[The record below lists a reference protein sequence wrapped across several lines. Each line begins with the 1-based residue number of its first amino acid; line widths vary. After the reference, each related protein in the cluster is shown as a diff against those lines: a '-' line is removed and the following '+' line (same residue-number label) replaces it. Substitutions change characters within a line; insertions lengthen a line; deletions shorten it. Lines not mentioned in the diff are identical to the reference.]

1 MIQLRQNQTHNAWLE
16 QVPPDHA
23 LTLREWEIIG
33 LVSHGLS
40 NKEIARRVDLQEGT
54 VKVHLH
60 NIYTKIGVPN
70 RTALALWRFRATA
83 ASISPASS
91 GAPLRSETL
100 DPRSINVVVPFPA
113 GGPSDVIARV
123 VSEQMANILGQS
135 IVIENVS

>member
-1 MIQLRQNQTHNAWLE
+1 MTVREQRAKRLDREVVAGNEGIAMIQLRQNQTHNAWLE

-40 NKEIARRVDLQEGT
+40 NKEIARRVDLHEGT

-83 ASISPASS
+83 GSIWPVSS
-91 GAPLRSETL
+91 GATAPLR
-100 DPRSINVVVPFPA
+100 PA
-113 GGPSDVIARV
+113 AT
-123 VSEQMANILGQS
+123 N
-135 IVIENVS
+135 

>member
-1 MIQLRQNQTHNAWLE
+1 VAGNEGIAMIQLRQNQTHNAWLE

-83 ASISPASS
+83 GSTSPVSLGAT
-91 GAPLRSETL
+91 APLR
-100 DPRSINVVVPFPA
+100 PA
-113 GGPSDVIARV
+113 AT
-123 VSEQMANILGQS
+123 N
-135 IVIENVS
+135 

>member
-70 RTALALWRFRATA
+70 RTALALWRFCATA
-83 ASISPASS
+83 ASNLAD
-91 GAPLRSETL
+91 E
-100 DPRSINVVVPFPA
+100 
-113 GGPSDVIARV
+113 
-123 VSEQMANILGQS
+123 LGRT
-135 IVIENVS
+135 VAIENVGSAIH